1 MSEHDS
7 LCIGMKPTPR
17 VCFAEAMIA
26 DMRQRYY
33 DAEDD
38 DILKMREPLFALR
51 EYAEDVSYAAS
62 QRRLIRGVH
71 KMGVEAQ
78 HGST

>member
-1 MSEHDS
+1 
-7 LCIGMKPTPR
+7 
-17 VCFAEAMIA
+17 
-26 DMRQRYY
+26 MRQRYY

-51 EYAEDVSYAAS
+51 EYADDMSYAAS
-62 QRRLIRGVH
+62 QRRLIRFVH
-71 KMGVEAQ
+71 KMTVEAP

>member
-1 MSEHDS
+1 MSERQQTMQDA
-7 LCIGMKPTPR
+7 TPR
-17 VCFAEAMIA
+17 VLSFEEQVIL

-51 EYAEDVSYAAS
+51 EYADDMSYAAS
-62 QRRLIRGVH
+62 QRRLIRFVH
-71 KMGVEAQ
+71 KMTVEAP